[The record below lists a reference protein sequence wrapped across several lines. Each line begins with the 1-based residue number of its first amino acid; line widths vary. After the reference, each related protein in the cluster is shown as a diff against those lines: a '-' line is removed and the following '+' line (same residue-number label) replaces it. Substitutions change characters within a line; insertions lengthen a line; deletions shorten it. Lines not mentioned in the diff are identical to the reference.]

1 MSALSV
7 TQRYFDLSNNR
18 DLDNI
23 LKLFTEDAAY
33 DSDNTALY
41 FGASDIWKPG
51 WSIPSLFWKIITIE
65 EVTPNIVELSFTL
78 HATDRPGK
86 QVSSQ
91 GIERVVVVNEKLR
104 HIEVRNV

>member
-41 FGASDIWKPG
+41 FGASDI
-51 WSIPSLFWKIITIE
+51 
-65 EVTPNIVELSFTL
+65 
-78 HATDRPGK
+78 
-86 QVSSQ
+86 
-91 GIERVVVVNEKLR
+91 
-104 HIEVRNV
+104 